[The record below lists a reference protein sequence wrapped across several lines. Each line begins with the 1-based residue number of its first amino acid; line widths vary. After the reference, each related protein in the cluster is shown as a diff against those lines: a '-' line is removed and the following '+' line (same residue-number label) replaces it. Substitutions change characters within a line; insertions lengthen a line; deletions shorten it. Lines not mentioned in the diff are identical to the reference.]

1 MGFTPRYNAAPTDGT
16 VLKLNRGKDYFRCLP
31 LVDVIG
37 EIAKFI
43 LKLPKIIMNALIV
56 SLPVAFQA
64 MKILEKMVDIICN
77 DDTRSL
83 GWWSF

>member
-1 MGFTPRYNAAPTDGT
+1 M
-16 VLKLNRGKDYFRCLP
+16 
-31 LVDVIG
+31 
-37 EIAKFI
+37 
-43 LKLPKIIMNALIV
+43 IMNALIV

-64 MKILEKMVDIICN
+64 MKILEKAVDIICN